1 MGCVTPAP
9 TATLAPMATLA
20 PPPTAVPTV
29 DIEATDEDLWENEF
43 PAVMRRINAAMVTPA
58 SALLEVYGCETQEDC
73 DTSLRRLPRALGPA
87 TEELRKEI
95 TILEALDPSARYQVL
110 HSSYLQTLKLR
121 LESFE
126 LYIAG
131 AEDNDNTLL
140 EAGADAWTR
149 AQKKQSENMGLILD
163 FLREEGGLSS
173 EAAWMMELGAVQ
185 QAFLQNE
192 GAIAPALEAFFSCQ
206 TQKECDNAL
215 KTIPS
220 ALRPGQAKLAQ
231 LLVTL
236 EKLESPATFISCSM
250 YQSALHK
257 SYRLRFEAYD
267 LFIRAV
273 EESDDNL
280 LDEGVRA
287 WNLSMEAAAD
297 GVAFVPKCTQS
308 FR

>member
-1 MGCVTPAP
+1 MKIILLTFVLALAMGCVSPAP
-9 TATLAPMATLA
+9 TATL
-20 PPPTAVPTV
+20 
-29 DIEATDEDLWENEF
+29 EDLWENEF

-58 SALLEVYGCETQEDC
+58 GAMLELLGCETQEDC
-73 DTSLRRLPRALGPA
+73 DTSLRRLPSALGPA
-87 TEELRKEI
+87 SEGLQKEI
-95 TILEALDPSARYQVL
+95 TTLEALEPSARYQVL
-110 HSSYLQTLKLR
+110 RNSYLQTLKLR
-121 LESFE
+121 LEAFE

-131 AEDNDNTLL
+131 VEENDNTLL
-140 EAGADAWTR
+140 EAADDAWTR
-149 AQKKQSENMGLILD
+149 AQKKLSESTALILD
-163 FLREEGGLSS
+163 FLREEGGLNS
-173 EAAWMMELGAVQ
+173 EEAWMMELLAVE

-192 GAIAPALEAFFSCQ
+192 VEIAPALEAFLYCQ

-236 EKLESPATFISCSM
+236 EQLEPPATFIFCSK

-267 LFIRAV
+267 LFIRGV

-280 LDEGVRA
+280 LDEGLRA
-287 WNLSMEAAAD
+287 WNPSIEAAAD
-297 GVAFVPKCTQS
+297 GVAALPKCTQS